1 MLNTHSGIVK
11 QKMLGLANV
20 TGSAQDRITASI
32 LSNASSDLR
41 EELGDNSYQGYLD
54 SLSEHMGSYSVE
66 PEGDKDDG
74 IRYHYSD
81 FDTKDFGDLTNDEKA
96 LRNLIH
102 AEAYFGLYYLAIAL
116 RKLVKGNVFTN
127 RESAGGASVSVPGF
141 DDIINNMELYRRSAY
156 NSISAAMRDG
166 DGDNFGNMWCFIL

>member
-41 EELGDNSYQGYLD
+41 EELGDGDYQKYLD
-54 SLSEHMGSYSVE
+54 SLSEQMGSYNVE
-66 PEGDKDDG
+66 PEDDKDNG
-74 IRYHYSD
+74 IRYYYND
-81 FDTKDFGDLTNDEKA
+81 FDAKDFGDLTNEEKA

-141 DDIINNMELYRRSAY
+141 DDIINNMEIFRRSAY
-156 NSISAAMRDG
+156 SSISAAMRDG